1 MSQEAIQRF
10 LTFNILAVLFS
21 MILTN
26 QVIASSIYLQ
36 AKQYL
41 DVKSGQ
47 LIKPAN
53 IYIENGK
60 IQAINPAVVP
70 KSAKIINASTLTLL
84 PGLMDMHVHLPVD
97 MDQNYVLNL
106 VQDDAGM
113 ATVRG
118 VKNAKRLLMAGFTTV
133 RDLNQGFPGDSFID
147 VALSRASENKWIEAP
162 HIIPS
167 GHALSITGGHQ
178 DPDMLGGFAPNVLQV
193 DYRTGVADGVD
204 EVRKAVRY
212 QIKYG
217 AKIIKVAATAGVISN
232 ESEAGLQQ
240 YSDEELKA
248 IVDEANRHHI
258 PVAAHAHGTAGI
270 NAAIKAGVRSI
281 EHGSLLN
288 DESISLMKQ
297 KQTYLV
303 PTVYILFSINL
314 DKLNPIMR
322 AKAEAIIPKAKAN
335 IAKAIKS
342 GVKIAFGT
350 DSPIIPHGENAKEFS
365 ALIALEMTPIDAIR
379 AATINA
385 ADLAKIE
392 DRGQIKVG
400 FDADII
406 GVADDPTKNI
416 KTLED
421 VCLVIKDGEVY
432 KQP

>member
-1 MSQEAIQRF
+1 M
-10 LTFNILAVLFS
+10 
-21 MILTN
+21 MITK

-36 AKQYL
+36 AKQYI

-47 LIKPAN
+47 LIRPAN
-53 IYIENGK
+53 ILIENDK
-60 IQAINPAVVP
+60 IQAINPTVVS
-70 KSAKIINASTLTLL
+70 KSAKIINVSTLTLL

-133 RDLNQGFPGDSFID
+133 RDLNQGYPGDSFID
-147 VALSRASENKWIEAP
+147 VALARASENKWIDAP

-193 DYRTGVADGVD
+193 DYRSGVADGVD

-217 AKIIKVAATAGVISN
+217 AKVIKVAATAGVISN

-270 NAAIKAGVRSI
+270 NSSIKAGVRSI

-288 DESISLMKQ
+288 DESIRLMKQ

-303 PTVYILFSINL
+303 PTAYILFSINL
-314 DKLNPIMR
+314 AKLNPIMR
-322 AKAEAIIPKAKAN
+322 AKAEAIIPQAKTN

-365 ALIALEMTPIDAIR
+365 ALIALGMTPIDAIR
-379 AATINA
+379 TATINA
-385 ADLAKIE
+385 ADLANIE

-400 FDADII
+400 FHADII
-406 GVADDPTKNI
+406 GVADDPTKSI
-416 KTLED
+416 KTLEH
-421 VCLVIKDGEVY
+421 VRLVMKDGEVY
-432 KQP
+432 KQS